1 MEDLKWACDYD
12 IPQMFKKHR
21 DDAGYDICCIGDV
34 TIPPHPAQV
43 EVKTGLHLSIP
54 RGNVGIIKPRSGLSL
69 KFGTQIGAGVIDPG
83 YTGEVI
89 VLLSTLSKEPVSFEA
104 GSRIAQLLVIPL
116 SDFPA
121 TRVTKEQLGITD
133 RGANGFG
140 STGGF

>member
-21 DDAGYDICCIGDV
+21 DDAGYDICCIEDV
-34 TIPPHPAQV
+34 TIPPHPAQAA
-43 EVKTGLHLSIP
+43 VKTGLHLAIP
-54 RGNVGIIKPRSGLSL
+54 SGNVGILKPRSGLSL
-69 KFGTQIGAGVIDPG
+69 KFGTQIGAGVIDANFR
-83 YTGEVI
+83 GEVV
-89 VLLSTLSKEPVSFEA
+89 VLLSTLSNESVSFKA
-104 GSRIAQLLVIPL
+104 GDRIAQLLVLVL
-116 SDFPA
+116 SDRPA